1 MSMDTT
7 DFQVRYYDREL
18 GEERST
24 IEPSSGALDFA
35 YGTPVGRLLLKVMAS
50 SGPSAVWGS
59 LMRLPVS
66 RGRIRRFCCKN
77 GITNASLV
85 RDGFAPMDAYVSYAD
100 FFARTRLVTCDG
112 APGTLYAPV
121 DGYLLARRIN
131 EGFSVD
137 VKGTT
142 YTIPQLLGRADP
154 LYQEELR
161 GGHCLVFRLSLTDY
175 HHFHYPAAGRLVAQ
189 YQVPGTLHSVRPVA
203 AGKRPY
209 STNKRSVSVLSLNAF
224 GLAMMVEVG
233 AMLVGQIVQ
242 DKLGETAQFA
252 AGQHKGQFLLGGSTV
267 VLLVGNTVD
276 MDDDI
281 ARASARGIE
290 ARVRAGTRI
299 GVQA

>member
-100 FFARTRLVTCDG
+100 FFAELREVIEKYSKPEEGGKSRSFSVIS
-112 APGTLYAPV
+112 APV
-121 DGYLLARRIN
+121 
-131 EGFSVD
+131 
-137 VKGTT
+137 T
-142 YTIPQLLGRADP
+142 
-154 LYQEELR
+154 EEE
-161 GGHCLVFRLSLTDY
+161 
-175 HHFHYPAAGRLVAQ
+175 
-189 YQVPGTLHSVRPVA
+189 
-203 AGKRPY
+203 K
-209 STNKRSVSVLSLNAF
+209 K
-224 GLAMMVEVG
+224 
-233 AMLVGQIVQ
+233 
-242 DKLGETAQFA
+242 
-252 AGQHKGQFLLGGSTV
+252 
-267 VLLVGNTVD
+267 
-276 MDDDI
+276 
-281 ARASARGIE
+281 
-290 ARVRAGTRI
+290 
-299 GVQA
+299 